1 MNTSTKNLEED
12 HVHILKLT
20 AVMEAITQQDVP
32 ATDDIE
38 NVVDV
43 IRNFADGLHHA
54 KEERIFFP
62 ALGEKGF
69 SSQQGPVA
77 VMLNEHVHGRKFVKD
92 ITENLES
99 YKKGNKDD
107 VSGIYQNMKGYADL
121 LNNHIL
127 KENNILFRMADN
139 ALSDADHKDLL
150 EKFKTVEQSLPEG
163 IRKTDYINRID
174 ILAKAYKIK

>member
-1 MNTSTKNLEED
+1 MNTSTKNLGDD

-20 AVMEAITQQDVP
+20 AVMEAITQLDLP

-54 KEERIFFP
+54 KEEKIFFP

-77 VMLNEHVHGRKFVKD
+77 VMLNEHVQGRKFVKG
-92 ITENLES
+92 IAENLES
-99 YKKGNKDD
+99 YKKGNKGN
-107 VSGIYQNMKGYADL
+107 VSGIYLNMKGYADL

-139 ALSDADHKDLL
+139 ALSDADQAALL
-150 EKFKTVEQSLPEG
+150 EKFNIVEQNLPEG
-163 IRKTDYINRID
+163 NRTADYINRID